1 MTKFSKILIA
11 NRGEIS
17 CRIIRTAQRMG
28 IATVAVYSGADRD
41 AAHVA
46 LADEAYAIGSAPAL
60 ESYLDGSRII
70 AAAVASGAQAI
81 HPGYGFLS
89 ENATFA
95 EACAE
100 AGIAFIGPPASA
112 IRAMGGKSEAKAL
125 MAEAGVPL
133 VPGYY
138 GDDQSLD
145 RLMAEAAKT
154 GYPVLIK
161 ASAGGGGKGMRV
173 AETRET
179 FAAELSGAKREA
191 IASFGDDRMLIEKY
205 LVRPRHVEVQI
216 FADNHGNCYSLFE
229 RDCSIQRRHQK
240 VIEEAPAP
248 GLSEE
253 LRKSM
258 ADAAISAARAINYS
272 GAGTVEFLLD
282 ARGEFYFMEMNTR
295 LQVEHP
301 VTEFIT
307 GLDLVEWQFRVA
319 AGEKLPTTWSDLSIH
334 GHAIEARI
342 YAEDSAHDFLPST
355 GTVTHLVMPEP
366 GPNVRIDGGV
376 RAGDTVTIH
385 YDPMLAKL
393 IVWDVDRLFAVR
405 RLRKALESIAITGV
419 TSNVEFLARLSRLPA
434 FEAAEL
440 DTGFISQNAET
451 LFAEPETDNIVVVMA
466 GLGMLLK
473 RKESAAE
480 GRAASADP
488 HSPWAGVSG
497 FRLNGPAREVLRFV
511 IDGHAIELPVMHDRN
526 GYGFECDGARLRAE
540 GKLDAEGRLSATVE
554 GRKHSGFYFASG
566 QAADLIIGGS
576 HHRITMPDPMNT
588 AIDNAAAGGLAAPMP
603 GLIRSI
609 LVDVGERVEKG
620 RALVVMEAMK
630 MEHTIRAPAD
640 GVVLTLNCVVGAM
653 TEAGVVLVEFEPEV
667 G

>member
-1 MTKFSKILIA
+1 MATFSKILIA
-11 NRGEIS
+11 NRGEIA

-28 IATVAVYSGADRD
+28 IATVAVYSDADRD

-46 LADEAYAIGSAPAL
+46 LADEAYAIGAAPTRD
-60 ESYLDGSRII
+60 SYLDGSKII
-70 AAAVASGAQAI
+70 GVAVASGAQAI

-100 AGIAFIGPPASA
+100 ASLVFIGPPVSA

-125 MAEAGVPL
+125 MATAGVPL
-133 VPGYY
+133 VPGYH
-138 GDDQSLD
+138 GDDPSVD
-145 RLMAEAAKT
+145 RLAAEAART

-173 AETRET
+173 AETPQT
-179 FAAELSGAKREA
+179 FAAELTGAKREA
-191 IASFGDDRMLIEKY
+191 MAAFGDERMLIEKY
-205 LVRPRHVEVQI
+205 LVRPRHVEVQV
-216 FADNHGNCYSLFE
+216 FADNHDDCYSLFE

-248 GLSEE
+248 GLSED
-253 LRKSM
+253 LRKRM
-258 ADAAISAARAINYS
+258 GDAAISAARAIGYS

-282 ARGEFYFMEMNTR
+282 AQGEFYFMEMNTR

-319 AGEKLPTTWSDLSIH
+319 AGEKLPATWSDLSMH

-342 YAEDSAHDFLPST
+342 YAEDPAHDFLPSI

-366 GPNVRIDGGV
+366 GPNVRIDAGV
-376 RAGDTVTIH
+376 RPGDAVTIH

-393 IVWDVDRLFAVR
+393 IVWDVDRVSAVR
-405 RLRKALESIAITGV
+405 RLRKALASIAITGV
-419 TSNVEFLARLSRLPA
+419 NSNVDFLTRLSHLPA
-434 FEAAEL
+434 FEDAEL
-440 DTGFISQNAET
+440 DTGFISQNEAS
-451 LFAEPETDNIVVVMA
+451 LFVEPQIDDIVVAMA
-466 GLGMLLK
+466 GLGILL
-473 RKESAAE
+473 RRREAAASE
-480 GRAASADP
+480 AASSADP

-497 FRLNGPAREVLRFV
+497 FRLNGPAHETLRFF
-511 IDGHAIELPVMHDRN
+511 IEGHVIELPVTHQRD
-526 GYGFECDGARLRAE
+526 GYVFECDGATLVAQ
-540 GKLDAEGRLSATVE
+540 GKLDAQGRLSATIE
-554 GRKHSGFYFASG
+554 DRKHSGFYLEDKQF
-566 QAADLIIGGS
+566 ADLIVGGNR
-576 HHRITMPDPMNT
+576 HRIALPDPVNAAT
-588 AIDNAAAGGLAAPMP
+588 DNAAAGGLAAPMP
-603 GLIRSI
+603 GLVRSI

-620 RALVVMEAMK
+620 QALVTMEAMK

-640 GVVLTLNCVVGAM
+640 GVVQTLNCVVGAM
-653 TEAGVVLVEFEPEV
+653 TEAGVILVEFEPE
-667 G
+667 GG